1 MIEKPTQTD
10 ELFAAL
16 LTSAIFSLSFLVFG
30 KWGGFIFVSVFT
42 IGAVLISRWI
52 TGHWPE

>member
-10 ELFAAL
+10 ELFAAI
-16 LTSAIFSLSFLVFG
+16 LTSIIVGLSLLFFG
-30 KWGGFIFVSVFT
+30 KLGGFIFLCVFA
-42 IGAVLISRWI
+42 IGAVITSRWI

>member
-30 KWGGFIFVSVFT
+30 KWGGFIFVCVFT

-52 TGHWPE
+52 TGYWPE

>member
-10 ELFAAL
+10 ELYAAL
-16 LTSAIFSLSFLVFG
+16 LTSAILGLSFLVFG
-30 KWGGFIFVSVFT
+30 KWGGFIFVCVFA
-42 IGAVLISRWI
+42 IGAVITSRWI